1 MIPVPASELELY
13 DLDNA
18 KLLYKQKAMND
29 TTAGYVKSA
38 LDYYALEARCDLFE
52 RKQNEVI
59 EFLEIL
65 HFTII
70 VF

>member
-1 MIPVPASELELY
+1 
-13 DLDNA
+13 
-18 KLLYKQKAMND
+18 MND

-38 LDYYALEARCDLFE
+38 LDYYALDARCDLFE
-52 RKQNEVI
+52 RKKNEVI
-59 EFLEIL
+59 EFLEVL